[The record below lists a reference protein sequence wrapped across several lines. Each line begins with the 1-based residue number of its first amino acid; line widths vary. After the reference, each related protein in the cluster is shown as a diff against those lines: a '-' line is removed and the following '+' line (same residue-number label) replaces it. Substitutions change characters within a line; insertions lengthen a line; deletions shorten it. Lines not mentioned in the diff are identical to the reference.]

1 MKITRDNYEIYMIDF
16 FDNNLSK
23 EQAAEMKRFLEANP
37 DIKEEAEG
45 ITNTSVEDEP
55 VQFPHKN
62 KLKAIAQEDDFDMA
76 HIDYLCV
83 ADLEGDIS
91 DKEKSELTKI
101 TAQDENL
108 LDDLVLYGKTRLQ
121 ADENIVFSNKEQLKE
136 ISKTETEELERF
148 DYLAIALAEGD
159 ITEEESKELEALTEK
174 QPDLRKAFGI
184 YEKIRLQ
191 ADESIVF
198 SDKEQLKG
206 ITQSETEELERF
218 DYLAIA
224 LAEGDITEKESKEL
238 EALTEERPELK
249 DEMAAFDK
257 MHLEADKSIVYD
269 EKSALKQRLMM
280 THYKFTYTPV
290 AVAASIVAVFFILG
304 SLLTPKEVLNVGSM
318 ASLDFSDKVRTY
330 EYQEIEPEEIPVANT
345 YVSQNQYASNQ
356 ENTAN
361 NENHIDTEENAET
374 FDDEYRP
381 AEILKTETN
390 IPRADAHVFA
400 QNERVDIPVPEGMP
414 TNYYD
419 DYRSGDKN
427 TKNQVWMIAEKGVDI
442 WKTMTSSEV
451 MMANSYNEQGE
462 IERLNIQGKRMGI
475 SRTFYDK

>member
-1 MKITRDNYEIYMIDF
+1 MIDF

-91 DKEKSELTKI
+91 EKEKSELTKI
-101 TAQDENL
+101 TEQDENL

-121 ADENIVFSNKEQLKE
+121 ADENIAFSHKEQLKE
-136 ISKTETEELERF
+136 ISKSETGELERF

-174 QPDLRKAFGI
+174 
-184 YEKIRLQ
+184 
-191 ADESIVF
+191 
-198 SDKEQLKG
+198 
-206 ITQSETEELERF
+206 
-218 DYLAIA
+218 
-224 LAEGDITEKESKEL
+224 
-238 EALTEERPELK
+238 RPELK

-257 MHLEADKSIVYD
+257 MRLEADKSIVYD

-304 SLLTPKEVLNVGSM
+304 SLLTPKEALNVGSM
-318 ASLDFSDKVRTY
+318 ASLDFSDKIRTY
-330 EYQEIEPEEIPVANT
+330 EYHEVEPEEIPVANT
-345 YVSQNQYASNQ
+345 YVSQNQYASNLQ
-356 ENTAN
+356 NTAN
-361 NENHIDTEENAET
+361 NENSMDTEQNAET
-374 FDDEYRP
+374 FNDDYRP

-419 DYRSGDKN
+419 DYRSGEKN
-427 TKNQVWMIAEKGVDI
+427 PKNQAWLIAEKGVDI
-442 WKTMTSSEV
+442 WKTMTSSEI

-462 IERLNIQGKRMGI
+462 IERLNIQGKRMEI